1 VRPIVQSLMKKTSVL
16 LMTAMAIAG
25 GAGAVC
31 ADDALTAT
39 VPFAFHVGDAQL
51 PAGAYVISRKI
62 EQPNV
67 ITIAASSGE
76 RTSIVLSQPVAA
88 ETAGAQPRLEF
99 RREAGG
105 YYLARVV
112 LSYADGREISIP
124 AVSTA
129 APRSH

>member
-1 VRPIVQSLMKKTSVL
+1 MHSLIKKTSVL
-16 LMTAMAIAG
+16 LMAAMAIAG
-25 GAGAVC
+25 GAADVR

-51 PAGAYVISRKI
+51 PAGTYVISRKV

-67 ITIAASSGE
+67 ITIASSSGE
-76 RTSIVLSQPVAA
+76 RTSIVLAQPVAA

-99 RREAGG
+99 RRAGST

-112 LSYADGREISIP
+112 LSYDHGREISIP
-124 AVSTA
+124 AISTA